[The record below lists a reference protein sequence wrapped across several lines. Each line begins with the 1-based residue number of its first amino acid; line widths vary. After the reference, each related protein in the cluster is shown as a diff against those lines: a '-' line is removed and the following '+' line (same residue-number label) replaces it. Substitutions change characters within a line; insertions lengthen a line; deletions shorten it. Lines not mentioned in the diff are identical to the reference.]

1 MKKQQVIVRAIN
13 KEGHWDSI
21 DVLDLDEAS
30 FRAFVIE
37 MLYRLGVVHAIR
49 EDLVEGEHIQ
59 LKENK

>member
-37 MLYRLGVVHAIR
+37 MLYRLGVVYAIR